1 MRNLLAFA
9 AAAMITLA
17 AVGWYR
23 DWFHIQS
30 QSNSPGSRSV
40 EININTRK
48 IDEDLK
54 KGEQKVMEKAEQ
66 KLNEQK
72 NNAQDAGNVSTDQ
85 GVLGNSLPSKKP
97 GL

>member
-30 QSNSPGSRSV
+30 QSNAPGSRSV

-54 KGEQKVMEKAEQ
+54 KGEQKIIEKAEQ
-66 KLNEQK
+66 KLNERK
-72 NNAQDAGNVSTDQ
+72 NNAQEASTGPGNQ
-85 GVLGNSLPSKKP
+85 GVLSNSLPPKR
-97 GL
+97 

>member
-9 AAAMITLA
+9 AAALITLA

-30 QSNSPGSRSV
+30 QCNSPGSRSV

-54 KGEQKVMEKAEQ
+54 KGEQKIIEKAEE
-66 KLNEQK
+66 KIHEQK
-72 NNAQDAGNVSTDQ
+72 NNVQDSGKGSTDQ
-85 GVLGNSLPSKKP
+85 GVSSNGLPPKK
-97 GL
+97 